1 MIGLVLSLFTSFS
14 IDMSQRQRAF
24 MLDMMGI
31 YQYNVFFKIA
41 MTCYSITVTLLQV
54 SNIAYRNEINE

>member
-1 MIGLVLSLFTSFS
+1 MIGLVLSPFPSFS

-31 YQYNVFFKIA
+31 YQYNVLFKIA
-41 MTCYSITVTLLQV
+41 MACYSITVTLLQV
-54 SNIAYRNEINE
+54 SKIAYKNEIN